1 VASKPRGMSAVGA
14 TRILL
19 LAGLLA
25 GCAAEGYVFNWTVD
39 GVKNYTDTPLEVM
52 FGDVLTFKCDPD
64 IVSNFVYVESEEQY
78 VSCNSSIPGGKV
90 LKSGDCLG
98 MFAVA
103 NSFSQNIQ
111 RVSGA
116 GQTVVEYQA
125 GKSFYF
131 FSSADG
137 SFGSGEHPFIGGQCL
152 DGLKMI
158 VFVVSEPSTS
168 QSTTLQSTIS
178 PTNTPG
184 VPKDPQGSGNDSSQM
199 FYESSGFIA
208 AVVVAVAVGL
218 LVLVTILL
226 LLCICHCG
234 SRKRSVNVE
243 ALTSPLP
250 VGDTKPL
257 DSKEK
262 LVSPVTPVEHEDRAK
277 GNNGSS
283 VSTFK
288 PKEGS
293 IKPEGSGTGD
303 GNKNKQDREENKE
316 QADQKETTKSP
327 NNRKKGV
334 PPKGNRGPGR
344 GGGNQPGSETNGP
357 GHNAARR
364 GSGMQSKK
372 AAEGSKSRLTAGSST
387 AKGSSQRLP
396 AVNIPSNSAQTQTN
410 NTPGQNAARRGS
422 GVQCEKAAAGSQS
435 KSKLTADGSGA
446 KGHTPA
452 AKNNSK
458 GAQRGNGSQRTAS
471 SQHTSNQQ
479 QTGNPTRRSSVT
491 SPKRPAPVRA
501 PNGRSHGQDSR
512 AKSDT

>member
-1 VASKPRGMSAVGA
+1 MFP
-14 TRILL
+14 
-19 LAGLLA
+19 LAA
-25 GCAAEGYVFNWTVD
+25 
-39 GVKNYTDTPLEVM
+39 
-52 FGDVLTFKCDPD
+52 
-64 IVSNFVYVESEEQY
+64 
-78 VSCNSSIPGGKV
+78 
-90 LKSGDCLG
+90 
-98 MFAVA
+98 
-103 NSFSQNIQ
+103 
-111 RVSGA
+111 
-116 GQTVVEYQA
+116 
-125 GKSFYF
+125 
-131 FSSADG
+131 
-137 SFGSGEHPFIGGQCL
+137 
-152 DGLKMI
+152 
-158 VFVVSEPSTS
+158 TS

-208 AVVVAVAVGL
+208 AVIAVAVGL

-226 LLCICHCG
+226 LLCICHRG
-234 SRKRSVNVE
+234 SRKRSDLE
-243 ALTSPLP
+243 ALTLALP

-262 LVSPVTPVEHEDRAK
+262 LVSPMTPVEHEDNISFVKGGASYTK

-288 PKEGS
+288 PEGS
-293 IKPEGSGTGD
+293 STGD
-303 GNKNKQDREENKE
+303 GNEKKQDREENKE
-316 QADQKETTKSP
+316 QADQKDTTKSP

-364 GSGMQSKK
+364 GSGMQSEK

-396 AVNIPSNSAQTQTN
+396 VVKKPSNSAQTQTN

-435 KSKLTADGSGA
+435 KSKFTADGSGA

-491 SPKRPAPVRA
+491 SPKRPAPV
-501 PNGRSHGQDSR
+501 HGQDSR

>member
-1 VASKPRGMSAVGA
+1 MSAVGA

-208 AVVVAVAVGL
+208 AVVAVAVGL

-226 LLCICHCG
+226 LLYICHRG
-234 SRKRSVNVE
+234 SRKRSDLE
-243 ALTSPLP
+243 ALTLALP

-262 LVSPVTPVEHEDRAK
+262 LVSPMTPVEHEDNISFVKGGASYTK

-288 PKEGS
+288 PEGS
-293 IKPEGSGTGD
+293 STGD
-303 GNKNKQDREENKE
+303 GNEKKQDREENKE

-364 GSGMQSKK
+364 GSGMQSK
-372 AAEGSKSRLTAGSST
+372 
-387 AKGSSQRLP
+387 
-396 AVNIPSNSAQTQTN
+396 
-410 NTPGQNAARRGS
+410 
-422 GVQCEKAAAGSQS
+422 KAAAGSQS

>member
-1 VASKPRGMSAVGA
+1 MDLTLALPGM
-14 TRILL
+14 
-19 LAGLLA
+19 
-25 GCAAEGYVFNWTVD
+25 
-39 GVKNYTDTPLEVM
+39 PM
-52 FGDVLTFKCDPD
+52 
-64 IVSNFVYVESEEQY
+64 
-78 VSCNSSIPGGKV
+78 
-90 LKSGDCLG
+90 
-98 MFAVA
+98 
-103 NSFSQNIQ
+103 
-111 RVSGA
+111 
-116 GQTVVEYQA
+116 
-125 GKSFYF
+125 
-131 FSSADG
+131 
-137 SFGSGEHPFIGGQCL
+137 
-152 DGLKMI
+152 
-158 VFVVSEPSTS
+158 
-168 QSTTLQSTIS
+168 
-178 PTNTPG
+178 
-184 VPKDPQGSGNDSSQM
+184 
-199 FYESSGFIA
+199 
-208 AVVVAVAVGL
+208 
-218 LVLVTILL
+218 
-226 LLCICHCG
+226 
-234 SRKRSVNVE
+234 
-243 ALTSPLP
+243 
-250 VGDTKPL
+250 GDTKPL

-316 QADQKETTKSP
+316 QADQKDTTKSP

-364 GSGMQSKK
+364 GSGMQSEK

-410 NTPGQNAARRGS
+410 NTPGHNAARRGS
-422 GVQCEKAAAGSQS
+422 G
-435 KSKLTADGSGA
+435 GA

-491 SPKRPAPVRA
+491 IPKRPAPVRA
-501 PNGRSHGQDSR
+501 SNGCSHGQDSR